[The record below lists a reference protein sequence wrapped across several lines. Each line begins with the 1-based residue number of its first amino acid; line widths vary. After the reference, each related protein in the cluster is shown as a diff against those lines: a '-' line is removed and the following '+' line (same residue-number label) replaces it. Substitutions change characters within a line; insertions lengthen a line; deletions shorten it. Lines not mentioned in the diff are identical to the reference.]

1 MLSIFD
7 HAPQLCDRL
16 PRREILRAGAL
27 GLSAG
32 WLARTGQAATV
43 APRNAK
49 AKRVI
54 VLFLLGGPPQHS
66 TWDPK
71 PDAPSEVR
79 GAFGPIPTVV
89 PGLNI
94 CELMPDTARIADKLA
109 VLRAVVTGD
118 NAHSSSG
125 YAMMTGQPHVPLQVE
140 NANPGPPNNWPTLGA
155 VVQHLHRGPRLLPP
169 AVRLPMHIYNT
180 DQSVWP
186 GQDSGFLGHAADPW
200 LFRCAPASADYAV
213 PQFQLQADV
222 SLDRL
227 DHRHSLLSQLET
239 QLREIDRGPAF
250 VEYGSQREQAM
261 TLLGTASARQACDL
275 NREAA
280 TTRDRYGRNQ
290 FGQSVLLAR
299 RLVEADVKFV
309 QVNWF
314 RGPDEPDANP
324 CWDSHV
330 DETNR
335 LKNVLIPPLDQ
346 ALAALINDL
355 SERGLLEETLVAC
368 LSEFGRTPRFNAR
381 AGRDHWGHV
390 FSVALAGGGIKGG
403 VVHGASDGQGAY
415 PTEGVVAPCDITAT
429 IFDCLGYPPE
439 TEIHDP
445 LGRPLP
451 ISRGV
456 PIAPIL
462 A

>member
-7 HAPQLCDRL
+7 HPPRLCDRL
-16 PRREILRAGAL
+16 PRREVLRAGAL

-32 WLARTGQAATV
+32 LLSRTALS
-43 APRNAK
+43 APIEPKRGK

-54 VLFLLGGPPQHS
+54 VLFLLGGPPQQS

-71 PDAPSEVR
+71 PEAPLEIR
-79 GAFGPIPTVV
+79 GQFGPIRTNV

-125 YAMMTGQPHVPLQVE
+125 YAMMTGQPHIPLQVE
-140 NANPGPPNNWPTLGA
+140 NANPGPPSDSPTMGA
-155 VVQHLHRGPRLLPP
+155 IVQHLHRGPRLLPP
-169 AVRLPMHIYNT
+169 AVRLPMHIFNT

-200 LFRCAPASADYAV
+200 LFRCEPASPTYAV

-222 SLDRL
+222 SLGRL
-227 DHRHSLLSQLET
+227 DHRQSLLSQLES
-239 QLREIDRGPAF
+239 QLHEIDRGPAF
-250 VEYGSQREQAM
+250 VEYGSQREQAL
-261 TLLGTASARQACDL
+261 TLLGTAKAREACDL
-275 NREAA
+275 NRESAA
-280 TTRDRYGRNQ
+280 TRDRYGRSQ

-299 RLVEADVKFV
+299 RLVEADVSFV

-314 RGPDEPDANP
+314 RGVDEPPDNP
-324 CWDSHV
+324 CWDSHT

-335 LKNVLIPPLDQ
+335 LKNVLVPPWDR
-346 ALAALINDL
+346 ALAALIGDL
-355 SERGLLEETLVAC
+355 SERGLLDDTLVAC
-368 LSEFGRTPRFNAR
+368 LAEFGRTPRFNAR

-403 VVHGASDGQGAY
+403 VVHGASDGQGGY
-415 PTEGVVAPCDITAT
+415 PVEGIVAPCDITAT
-429 IFDCLGYPPE
+429 IFDRLGYPPE

-451 ISRGV
+451 ISRGT
-456 PIAPIL
+456 PISAIL
-462 A
+462 S

>member
-7 HAPQLCDRL
+7 ASPNLCDRM
-16 PRREILRAGAL
+16 PRRAVLRAGAL

-32 WLARTGQAATV
+32 LLSGSVRAAPV
-43 APRNAK
+43 ASRQAK

-71 PDAPSEVR
+71 PDAPREIR
-79 GAFGPIPTVV
+79 GEFGPIPTVV
-89 PGLNI
+89 PGLQI
-94 CELMPDTARIADKLA
+94 CELMPDTARVADKLA

-140 NANPGPPNNWPTLGA
+140 NANPGPPNNWPTLGS

-169 AVRLPMHIYNT
+169 AVRLPMHIFNT

-200 LFRCAPASADYAV
+200 MFRCEPASPNYAV

-222 SLDRL
+222 SLGRL
-227 DHRHSLLSQLET
+227 DQRHSLLSQLET
-239 QLREIDRGPAF
+239 QLRAIDRGPAF
-250 VEYGSQREQAM
+250 TEYGSQRDQAL
-261 TLLGTASARQACDL
+261 TLLGTASAREACDL
-275 NREAA
+275 SRESDA
-280 TTRDRYGRNQ
+280 TRDLYGRSQ
-290 FGQSVLLAR
+290 FGQSVLLSR
-299 RLVEADVKFV
+299 RLVEAGVSFV

-314 RGPDEPDANP
+314 RGADEPPDNP
-324 CWDSHV
+324 CWDSHT

-335 LKNVLIPPLDQ
+335 LKNVLVPPLDR
-346 ALAALINDL
+346 ALSALISDL
-355 SERGLLEETLVAC
+355 DQRGMLEDTLVAC

-381 AGRDHWGHV
+381 GGRDHWGHV

-415 PTEGVVAPCDITAT
+415 PTEGAVAPCDITAT
-429 IFDCLGYPPE
+429 IFDRLGYSPD

-451 ISRGV
+451 ISRGE
-456 PIAPIL
+456 PIAAIL